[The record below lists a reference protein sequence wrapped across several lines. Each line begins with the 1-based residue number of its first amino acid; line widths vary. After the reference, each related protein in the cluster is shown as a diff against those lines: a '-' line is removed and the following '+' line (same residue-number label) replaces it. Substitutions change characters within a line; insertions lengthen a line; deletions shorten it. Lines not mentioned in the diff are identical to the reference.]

1 MRTMSNQN
9 KNVIHQIFLFLIYST
24 SKVFFPTH
32 FPTTYMSPEWNW
44 SRCLLC
50 CSRGPTVALH
60 RPTWLSDVGTY
71 PSLKKSKE
79 CVNMQ
84 HLAPHTRRTV
94 NLNRMDFPYTCM
106 FIPAL
111 QQPAD
116 SLLFTSLL
124 FTSSISTQVLKH
136 RCDWQI
142 DIHLHWTP
150 YSLIFDCG
158 ALILMQIPSSILTQV
173 KIW

>member
-1 MRTMSNQN
+1 MGF
-9 KNVIHQIFLFLIYST
+9 FLT
-24 SKVFFPTH
+24 G

-84 HLAPHTRRTV
+84 HLAPQTRRTV
-94 NLNRMDFPYTCM
+94 NLNRTDLPYTCM
-106 FIPAL
+106 LIPAL
-111 QQPAD
+111 QQPPG
-116 SLLFTSLL
+116 SLLL
-124 FTSSISTQVLKH
+124 TSSISTEAYTWLTDRYPLALDSLQSYLWLWCINIEANSVFNINMSQNMVGITAAHLPVILFEMLNRREVLC
-136 RCDWQI
+136 RVAND
-142 DIHLHWTP
+142 
-150 YSLIFDCG
+150 SL
-158 ALILMQIPSSILTQV
+158 
-173 KIW
+173 